1 MKKGVLICALVLFL
15 SVIIAAPAS
24 AATTFNFGLR
34 AGASLSNVRWTDD
47 AGDEQSIVK
56 PTFGAFALVKLTP
69 MLALQPEV
77 NYLVT
82 GEKWAVTGGTNVE
95 NFTYLQIPVLLRVQF
110 MKEGKFVPFALAG
123 PAVGFLLS
131 AKDGGDDVKSFF
143 KSTDFGAVLGL
154 GGEFGLGKMKGLVDL
169 RYYLGLTNAFNMTVV
184 TEGLLAAAP
193 TLSMKNAAFA
203 LTFGIIF

>member
-1 MKKGVLICALVLFL
+1 MKKSVLVCALVLVL
-15 SVIIAAPAS
+15 SILVAAPAF

-34 AGASLSNVRWTDD
+34 AGVSLSNVKWSDD
-47 AGDEQSIVK
+47 LGDEQSIIK
-56 PTFGAFALVKLTP
+56 PTFGAFALVKFSP

-82 GEKWAVTGGTNVE
+82 GEKWDITDGTNVE

-110 MKEGKFVPFALAG
+110 MKEGKFVPFAVAG

-131 AKDGGDDVKSFF
+131 AKDGGEDVKQWF

-154 GGEFGLGKMKGLVDL
+154 GGEFGLGTMKGLIDL
-169 RYYLGLTNAFNMTVV
+169 RYYLGLTNVYNNDLIMT
-184 TEGLLAAAP
+184 GLLAAP
-193 TLSMKNAAFA
+193 MEFTMKNAAFA
-203 LTFGIIF
+203 LTFGLVF

>member
-1 MKKGVLICALVLFL
+1 VKAGV
-15 SVIIAAPAS
+15 
-24 AATTFNFGLR
+24 
-34 AGASLSNVRWTDD
+34 SLSNVKWSDD
-47 AGDEQSIVK
+47 LGDEQSIIK

-69 MLALQPEV
+69 MLALQPEL

-82 GEKWAVTGGTNVE
+82 GEKWDITDGTNVE
-95 NFTYLQIPVLLRVQF
+95 NFTYLQMPILLRVQF

-131 AKDGGDDVKSFF
+131 AKDGGDDVKEWF

-154 GGEFGLGKMKGLVDL
+154 GGEFDLGTMKGLVDL
-169 RYYLGLTNAFNMTVV
+169 RYYMGLTNVYNNDLILT
-184 TEGLLAAAP
+184 GLMAAP
-193 TLSMKNAAFA
+193 MEFTMKNAAFA

>member
-1 MKKGVLICALVLFL
+1 MKKNVLICALVLAL
-15 SVIIAAPAS
+15 SVLVAAPAF
-24 AATTFNFGLR
+24 AATTFSFGVK
-34 AGASLSNVRWTDD
+34 AGVSLSNVKWSDD
-47 AGDEQSIVK
+47 VGDEKSIIK

-69 MLALQPEV
+69 MLALQPEL

-82 GEKWAVTGGTNVE
+82 GEKWDITDGTNVE
-95 NFTYLQIPVLLRVQF
+95 NFTYLQMPILLRVQF

-131 AKDGGDDVKSFF
+131 AKDGGEDVKEWF

-154 GGEFGLGKMKGLVDL
+154 GGEFDLGTMKGLVDL
-169 RYYLGLTNAFNMTVV
+169 RYYMGLTNVYNNDLILT
-184 TEGLLAAAP
+184 GLMAAP
-193 TLSMKNAAFA
+193 MEFTMKNAAFA